1 MKKLAVVFLSMSI
14 FGVIILH
21 ADLTFNIPFD
31 PNVVG
36 PAYNDTNY
44 TYVSEYFDVVNEGI
58 TDNFT
63 VLVDYTE
70 IPTGWSMIWCHE
82 YQGGGA
88 CHMPTYP
95 WDFVF
100 GSGDTLKLD
109 FSITVTS
116 ADAMTFSYTFTALS
130 LTESV
135 VLDFT
140 YTTGVSVDEPH
151 ADENVFLKN
160 LPNPFSES
168 TTISFNI
175 KNSAYRDAE
184 INIYNL
190 QGKHIKTYEIFP
202 DMNSITWNG
211 RDEKSQ
217 SMPSGVY
224 YYTISLDNEITKT
237 KKLLLLK

>member
-1 MKKLAVVFLSMSI
+1 MKKLAVVFLSIMI
-14 FGVIILH
+14 FGVISLQ

-44 TYVSEYFDVVNEGI
+44 IYVSEYFDVVNEGI

-63 VLVDYTE
+63 VLVDYID
-70 IPTGWSMIWCHE
+70 IPTGWSMIWCHL

-95 WDFVF
+95 WNFEF

-116 ADAMTFSYTFTALS
+116 AGSMGFTYFFTAPS
-130 LTESV
+130 LTEPDA
-135 VLDFT
+135 LDFS
-140 YTTGVSVDEPH
+140 YITGVSVDDPQSS
-151 ADENVFLKN
+151 ENVLLKN
-160 LPNPFSES
+160 SPNPFSES
-168 TTISFNI
+168 TTISFNL
-175 KNSAYRDAE
+175 KNTVHRSAE
-184 INIYNL
+184 ITIYNL

-202 DMNSITWNG
+202 DMNSITWYG
-211 RDEKSQ
+211 KDEKSQ
-217 SMPSGVY
+217 SMPNGVY
-224 YYTISLDNEITKT
+224 LYNISLDNEITKT
-237 KKLLLLK
+237 EKLLLLK

>member
-1 MKKLAVVFLSMSI
+1 MKKLIVVLLSIMI
-14 FGVIILH
+14 FGVISLQ

-44 TYVSEYFDVVNEGI
+44 TYVSEYFDVINEGI
-58 TDNFT
+58 TDDFT
-63 VLVDYTE
+63 VLVDYTD
-70 IPTGWSMIWCHE
+70 IPAGWSMIWCHL

-95 WDFVF
+95 WVFEF

-116 ADAMTFSYTFTALS
+116 TGSMDFTYTFTASSLS
-130 LTESV
+130 EPV
-135 VLDFT
+135 VLDFS

-151 ADENVFLKN
+151 ANEKALLKN
-160 LPNPFSES
+160 SPNPFNES
-168 TTISFNI
+168 TEISFNI
-175 KNSAYRDAE
+175 KNSAHRNAE
-184 INIYNL
+184 ISIYNL
-190 QGKHIKTYEIFP
+190 QGKRVKTYDIIP

-211 RDEKSQ
+211 TDENGQ
-217 SMPSGVY
+217 SLPSGVY
-224 YYTISLDNEITKT
+224 LYTISLDDETMKT
-237 KKLLLLK
+237 EKLLLLK